1 MRAITIPTFGGPE
14 VLTLAELP
22 DPVPD
27 YGEVLISVAAAGVN
41 RSDILQR
48 KGSYPPPAGAPDW
61 PGLEVSGTVSGLGA
75 GVTGWSIGDR
85 VCALL
90 GGGGYASLAVA
101 PVGQLLPVPETLD
114 IVDAAGL
121 PEAVATVWSN
131 VFMLAGLREGETLL
145 VHGGSSGIGTM
156 AIQLARARG
165 CRVAVTASTPEK
177 LAACRALGADILVNY
192 REEDFVERVLADT
205 DGRGADVILDPIGGD
220 YFGRNLAVLALRGR
234 IVLIANQSG
243 TRGELNVRVL
253 MGKWASVYG
262 TTLRARPIEEKDEI
276 MADLLAK
283 AWPLVESGRVAAVID
298 SRIPLADARLAHE
311 RLESSGHI
319 GKVLLIPER

>member
-14 VLTLAELP
+14 VLTLAELA
-22 DPVPD
+22 DPIPGP
-27 YGEVLISVAAAGVN
+27 GEVLISVAAAGVN

-61 PGLEVSGTVSGLGA
+61 PGLEVSGSIAALGA
-75 GVTGWSIGDR
+75 GVTGWSSGDR

-101 PVGQLLPVPETLD
+101 SAGHLLPVPETMDL
-114 IVDAAGL
+114 VDAAGL
-121 PEAVATVWSN
+121 PEAIATVWSN

-156 AIQLARARG
+156 AIQLAHARG
-165 CRVAVTASTPEK
+165 CRVAVTASTSEK

-192 REEDFVERVLADT
+192 REEDFVERVVAGT
-205 DGRGADVILDPIGGD
+205 DGHGADVILDAIGGD
-220 YFGRNLAVLALRGR
+220 YFGRNLAALAGRGR

-243 TRGELNVRVL
+243 TRGELDVRVL
-253 MGKWASVYG
+253 MAKWASVYG
-262 TTLRARPIEEKDEI
+262 TTLRARPQQEKNEI
-276 MADLLAK
+276 LADLLAK
-283 AWPLVESGRVAAVID
+283 AWPLAESGRVVPVID
-298 SRIPLADARLAHE
+298 SRFLLADARQAHE

-319 GKVLLIPER
+319 GKVLLIS